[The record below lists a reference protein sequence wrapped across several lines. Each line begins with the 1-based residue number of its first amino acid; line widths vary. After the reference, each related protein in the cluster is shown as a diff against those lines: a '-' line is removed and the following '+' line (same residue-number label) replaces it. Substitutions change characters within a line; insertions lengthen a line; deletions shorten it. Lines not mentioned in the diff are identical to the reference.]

1 MVNIFSRT
9 AGTLAAASVISLF
22 TITGPSA
29 AASPLAQVAP
39 ADGISSISATSDC
52 VPNAFCIWG
61 DSNYTGR
68 WFLSGYSTPNVG
80 PFINDHMT
88 SYWNRTSKYVCV
100 YEAIDYQYPMVVEGI
115 AKIPPGHYSPNV
127 NPFAND
133 KLSSFKLLNSMSE
146 PCR

>member
-1 MVNIFSRT
+1 MVNILSRT
-9 AGTLAAASVISLF
+9 AGTVTAASLIALCA
-22 TITGPSA
+22 IAAPSA
-29 AASPLAQVAP
+29 AATPPAQIAP
-39 ADGISSISATSDC
+39 ADGFSSISATSDC

-100 YEAIDYQYPMVVEGI
+100 YEVVDYQHPMVVQGI

-133 KLSSFKLLNSMSE
+133 KLSSFKLLDSMSE